1 MNQAMNNQA
10 TNAYLFLIGLVSF
23 VATCWYASVHCPSLM
38 IFCCGLMF
46 ALFRDVEWLN
56 SAYLPSYV
64 FTILILGGYEL
75 VAELKPTVFANYAF
89 ALPIYGFMGLF
100 LALNMVEL
108 HERMKYESS

>member
-1 MNQAMNNQA
+1 MMKREEPCI
-10 TNAYLFLIGLVSF
+10 FLVGLVSF
-23 VATCWYASVHCPSLM
+23 VVTCWYASAHYPSQM

-46 ALFRDVEWLN
+46 ALFRDVDWLN

-64 FTILILGGYEL
+64 FTIIVLGGYEL
-75 VAELKPTVFANYAF
+75 VVELKPAVFASYAF

-108 HERMKYESS
+108 HERMKHERS